1 MSQEITYED
10 VRKELEYLEAIAK
23 ASVSFNEI
31 YISSNA
37 SVKTT
42 SALIIEGNPDRV
54 YALFTNISTTPIY
67 LSFSNYA
74 RVREGIPLLTKGS
87 TYEITSI
94 NLYTGPVSAIHSGTG
109 TKTLCVVEA

>member
-1 MSQEITYED
+1 MSEEITYED
-10 VRKELEYLEAIAK
+10 VKKELEYLEAISK
-23 ASVSFNEI
+23 VSVPFHEV
-31 YISSNA
+31 YISSSV

-54 YALFTNISTTPIY
+54 YASFANISTTPIY
-67 LSFSNYA
+67 LTFGYYA
-74 RVREGIPLLTKGS
+74 RVEEGIPLLTKGS